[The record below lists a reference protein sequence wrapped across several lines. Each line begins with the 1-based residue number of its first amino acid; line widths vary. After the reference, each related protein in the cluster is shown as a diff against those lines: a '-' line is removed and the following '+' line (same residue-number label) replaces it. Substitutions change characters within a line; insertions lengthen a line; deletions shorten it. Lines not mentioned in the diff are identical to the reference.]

1 MPKFFGKVGYEEVI
15 EAQRGIW
22 LPEVKEYP
30 YVGDILRQAFQP
42 QQSSES
48 ENDELRLSNIISI
61 VADRRAYEHSSKI
74 RYVCFM
80 GQKWKVTKIEIRAPR
95 LELTLGGV
103 YNDHSPEPKEEDPP
117 SEEPGET
124 EDSEAESPDSPLE
137 DPKEEE
143 GWFVG

>member
-1 MPKFFGKVGYEEVI
+1 MPKFFGKVGYEEVV

-22 LPEVKEYP
+22 LPEVREYP
-30 YVGDILRQAFQP
+30 YFGDILRQAYQP

-48 ENDELRLSNIISI
+48 ENDDLRLSNEISI

-80 GQKWKVTKIEIRAPR
+80 GQKWKVTKIEIRSPR
-95 LELTLGGV
+95 LILTLGGV
-103 YNDHSPEPKEEDPP
+103 YHDHSPEGEEENQPV
-117 SEEPGET
+117 EEPE
-124 EDSEAESPDSPLE
+124 EAENPENSSDE
-137 DPKEEE
+137 EIKEVE